1 MTGTTGPTGTRKYPE
16 RPILGVGAVI
26 FVDGRVVL
34 IKRMYEPS
42 AGTWTLPGGVV
53 EVGESV
59 QAAVA
64 REILEETGLEV
75 EVGPVVEVVDR
86 IVTDGE
92 GKVAYH
98 FVVIDYLC
106 TAVHGTPAAG
116 SDVGDVAMVEPERLE
131 SYAVTDAVRRVV
143 ARAARMSG

>member
-1 MTGTTGPTGTRKYPE
+1 MYPE

-26 FVDGRVVL
+26 FIDGRVVL
-34 IKRMYEPS
+34 IKRKYEPA

-59 QAAVA
+59 RAAVA

-86 IVTDGE
+86 ITTDGE
-92 GKVAYH
+92 GKIAYH

-106 TAVHGTPAAG
+106 RATSGTIRAG
-116 SDVGDVAMVEPERLE
+116 SDVDEVVLADPARLE
-131 SYAVTDAVRRVV
+131 AYAVTDAVTRVV
-143 ARAARMSG
+143 ARAGQVSG